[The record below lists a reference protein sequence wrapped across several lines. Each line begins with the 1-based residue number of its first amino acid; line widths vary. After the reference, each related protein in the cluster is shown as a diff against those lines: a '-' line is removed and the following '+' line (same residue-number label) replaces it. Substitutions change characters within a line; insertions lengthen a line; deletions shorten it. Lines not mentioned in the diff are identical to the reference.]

1 MAVRH
6 LKGLMALAATLM
18 LALSCLAGLAS
29 AQEEYDPSVFTPNG
43 VVYRFQGNFSLLV
56 ENTTVSPPLREL
68 REGNFSLVIS
78 IFSRDQGG
86 GYHAWSFSIYL
97 ENWYYNRPE
106 ELPEPL
112 TTVLESLGIQ
122 GAAVPPLVAV
132 KWGTRETYFLIDFH
146 KLKRTL
152 QEAQLTGP
160 ESAGALASQVLA
172 ATGQV
177 NEEVYFTNPFYIP
190 INVGLG
196 TQLVYGVYNKTS
208 GQQYEVYLAI
218 NGEAE
223 VEAAGGTYAAWVV
236 RLSAGDLADIMADLG
251 AEEDLVRAVGSTDLE
266 IDIYYDKAS
275 GWLLGY
281 ESHGH
286 FYNTT
291 VVERDGQPIEASVV
305 SDVDLVLRLVEPGTV
320 NIGGESLI
328 ERELGLPRETALAL
342 GALVMA
348 LAALRAFLR
357 PRR

>member
-6 LKGLMALAATLM
+6 LKGLMALAAAFM

-68 REGNFSLVIS
+68 REGNFSLTMS

-97 ENWYYNRPE
+97 ENWYYNKPE

-122 GAAVPPLVAV
+122 GVAVPPLVAV

-190 INVGLG
+190 TNVGLG

-208 GQQYEVYLAI
+208 GEQYEVYLAI

-236 RLSAGDLADIMADLG
+236 RLSAGDVADIMADLG
-251 AEEDLVRAVGSTDLE
+251 AEEDLVRAIRSTDLK

-286 FYNTT
+286 YTNTT
-291 VVERDGQPIEASVV
+291 VVERDGQLIEANVI

-320 NIGGESLI
+320 NIGGKSLV
-328 ERELGLPRETALAL
+328 ERELGLPRETGLAL

-348 LAALRAFLR
+348 LAALWAFFR
-357 PRR
+357 PER